1 MQILPIVKGNDKHAI
16 LDALISSNDKVWS
29 KFKKHPLK
37 TNMRLA
43 TAAAARARGGILSQ
57 DEEEQLQYADMLIDV
72 SKNLNSTHCQVI
84 EVESENVSKLGLP
97 ILQYFTEAE
106 YDSAVEWLYPGGQLD
121 FNATILCCNN
131 ASVDRWNAIAQG
143 MNPSEEHILKS
154 KDCFSEV
161 DDINGHL
168 KDMMSTTMLN
178 GFNNNGV
185 PSHKLFLKVGD
196 ICLITRAINGLGLA
210 NNSRV
215 RITAVGR
222 YCVEV
227 VSVGD
232 CAGRKVRIPR
242 IPFKFRLKFGK
253 SFQLTRLQFP
263 LRLAYAMTYNKSQ
276 SQTLQKVLLDITQP
290 PFSHG
295 QLYVAMSRV
304 RDCKNIAMY
313 LTDEQ
318 LIMSGDS
325 STGHMPTV
333 NNIVYQDVLS
343 LND

>member
-1 MQILPIVKGNDKHAI
+1 MSADDLK
-16 LDALISSNDKVWS
+16 DAK
-29 KFKKHPLK
+29 
-37 TNMRLA
+37 R
-43 TAAAARARGGILSQ
+43 TA
-57 DEEEQLQYADMLIDV
+57 
-72 SKNLNSTHCQVI
+72 
-84 EVESENVSKLGLP
+84 P
-97 ILQYFTEAE
+97 
-106 YDSAVEWLYPGGQLD
+106 W
-121 FNATILCCNN
+121 
-131 ASVDRWNAIAQG
+131 VDITQG

-232 CAGRKVRIPR
+232 CAGQKVRIPR

-263 LRLAYAMTYNKSQ
+263 LRLAYAMTFNKSQ
-276 SQTLQKVLLDITQP
+276 SQTLQKVLLDITQKGNP
-290 PFSHG
+290 TGLRAVHHMIQNSFCLS
-295 QLYVAMSRV
+295 
-304 RDCKNIAMY
+304 Y
-313 LTDEQ
+313 LK
-318 LIMSGDS
+318 
-325 STGHMPTV
+325 
-333 NNIVYQDVLS
+333 
-343 LND
+343 LN

>member
-1 MQILPIVKGNDKHAI
+1 M
-16 LDALISSNDKVWS
+16 
-29 KFKKHPLK
+29 
-37 TNMRLA
+37 
-43 TAAAARARGGILSQ
+43 
-57 DEEEQLQYADMLIDV
+57 
-72 SKNLNSTHCQVI
+72 
-84 EVESENVSKLGLP
+84 
-97 ILQYFTEAE
+97 
-106 YDSAVEWLYPGGQLD
+106 
-121 FNATILCCNN
+121 
-131 ASVDRWNAIAQG
+131 
-143 MNPSEEHILKS
+143 
-154 KDCFSEV
+154 

-232 CAGRKVRIPR
+232 CAGRKVKIPR

-295 QLYVAMSRV
+295 QLYVAMNRV
-304 RDCKNIAMY
+304 RDSKNIALY

-318 LIMSGDS
+318 LILSGDS
-325 STGHMPTV
+325 PTGQMPTV
-333 NNIVYQDVLS
+333 NNIAYQDVLS